1 MEETVDLFKF
11 IFSDLLFYEL
21 LAFEMKNLSLFPLL
35 FDDVLIH
42 DKKNWRGQF
51 ASWRNQTNHLLLSY
65 LGRSPLLGKGV
76 DS

>member
-1 MEETVDLFKF
+1 
-11 IFSDLLFYEL
+11 
-21 LAFEMKNLSLFPLL
+21 MKILSLFPLL

-42 DKKNWRGQF
+42 DKKNLQWQF
-51 ASWRNQTNHLLLSY
+51 ASWQGQTNHGMLSY